1 MRGIT
6 SISSF
11 VVPLSL
17 LLILVASANAQGTQ
31 EQYNPI
37 NFASGTSTNYCVAV
51 SSTST
56 GTQLRLEICDDSAS
70 DDLQLWELDGELLRL
85 KANTDRC
92 ARRTGGTSSDVELD
106 FCDSNASDQQW
117 NVNDNQNL
125 YIEDANGANYC
136 WDSASGSS
144 SGSLVEISSCA
155 ASDSNQRFDY
165 GSYSEI
171 EIFTNSDRCLSATS
185 TSTGNTL
192 ELQTCNGNMLRLW
205 RLDTST
211 YLLHLRQDPR
221 RCASLSSTSSGNVVN
236 LRECSDGDSLQRW
249 EYNSDNELQSRDR
262 NLCQQW
268 NSEDTGQEI
277 RAYSC
282 DGGQDQEWR
291 FLNQGGSSTDYM
303 RYQVRDNSGR
313 CLGVGSTSVGT
324 QLELYNCDDND
335 LRLWALNENEQL
347 VLKANS
353 NRCAERVGSGST
365 VEIQQCNT
373 GDSSQRVR
381 YDTNSDYELR
391 FTSSGQCMQYDSES
405 FGESIITLSCDGA
418 SDQEWEQVDPSDGGS
433 DGYELV
439 RLRGSSNRCLG
450 VDGTSTGTQVE
461 VLECD
466 GGNNNR
472 LWRLDSNNRLRLAA
486 NTDRCASRDSSS
498 SSSSNFISIE
508 SCSNN
513 DDKQDW
519 EYNVNRDYEFQ
530 SGGSTTLCFQ
540 YDSTTVGTSIT
551 ARTCDGGSDQEFD
564 FSFYEVINPRGNGN
578 RCMGVDSTST
588 GTTIE
593 LFDCNDSDM
602 RLWYHDSNDLIR
614 LKADNNRCAARTS
627 SSSGSRV
634 ELQSC
639 NSGSSSQQFTYDSAG
654 DFEFD
659 SSNLCLQY
667 NSEDVGET
675 IRSSSCDGGSD
686 QEWEFSSSGGGSTD
700 GYVLFPNNGSDCD
713 KCIGVSSVSEGS
725 FLRWINCDVSNSDRV
740 RFIDYP
746 DLSSGG
752 SQWCIDDGDTSDDLC
767 VVPDDSTPSSG
778 TKLKLVSES
787 GVANSQTLLW
797 YYNDAG
803 NDVND
808 DITHWSS
815 ESLCVGVASNG
826 DVEMQSCNSGNAR
839 QSWDIVQYDDQSDT
853 CADLGGGGGGA
864 SGRDPSATS
873 PGSLIY
879 VNNDESC
886 YDCITITGCPQ
897 DNFNCDSARLAIANC
912 FSSDDFTYLK
922 YWTEVPS
929 SASKWCSR
937 DSDWCIQYTTASG
950 SNGLELV
957 RSSESTSQNAL
968 WYEATQDSSTT
979 LDLPPVEI
987 QPDFSDQKCVA
998 SNGNEPLIE
1007 DCTSSTL
1014 NPKLWAISTF
1024 NQWSTTCDPT
1034 GRDPGAVSGMFIH
1047 VDTDSDCGWCI
1058 GIDTQSNPQVVGLA
1072 PCVDSNDNF
1081 ETAFREGMVPS
1092 ESNRWCLESNSNI
1105 CIRYDTS
1112 VTNDLSVVPYT
1123 GNQNERWYYEQKEI
1137 TPLLRADMCVVTD
1150 TSRNVFIET
1159 CTSVALEFREWKIVN
1174 ANSYSCNTL
1183 GVSSFADANAAGLG
1197 KQIGRSVM
1205 AVAALSS
1212 AVLAALVFA

>member
-1 MRGIT
+1 MRGTT

-144 SGSLVEISSCA
+144 LGSLIEISSCA
-155 ASDSNQRFDY
+155 TSDSNQRFDY
-165 GSYSEI
+165 GTYSEI
-171 EIFTNSDRCLSATS
+171 EIFTSSDRCLSATS

-466 GGNNNR
+466 SGNNNR

-540 YDSTTVGTSIT
+540 YDSTSVGTSIT

-675 IRSSSCDGGSD
+675 IRASSCDSGSD

-700 GYVLFPNNGSDCD
+700 GYVLFPNNGNDCD
-713 KCIGVSSVSEGS
+713 KCIGVNGVSEGS
-725 FLRWINCDVSNSDRV
+725 FLKWINCDVSDSDRV

-752 SQWCIDDGDTSDDLC
+752 SQWCIDDGDASDDLC
-767 VVPDDSTPSSG
+767 VVPDDSIPSSG

-787 GVANSQTLLW
+787 GVTNSQTLLW

-815 ESLCVGVASNG
+815 ESMCVGVASNG
-826 DVEMQSCNSGNAR
+826 DIVMQSCNSGNAR

-853 CADLGGGGGGA
+853 CADLSGDGGGG

-886 YDCITITGCPQ
+886 YDCITITGCPT
-897 DNFNCDSARLAIANC
+897 DNYNCDSARLAIANC
-912 FSSDDFTYLK
+912 WSSDTSTYLK
-922 YWTEVPS
+922 YWTQLPS

-1024 NQWSTTCDPT
+1024 DQWSTTCDPT

-1205 AVAALSS
+1205 AVAAVSS